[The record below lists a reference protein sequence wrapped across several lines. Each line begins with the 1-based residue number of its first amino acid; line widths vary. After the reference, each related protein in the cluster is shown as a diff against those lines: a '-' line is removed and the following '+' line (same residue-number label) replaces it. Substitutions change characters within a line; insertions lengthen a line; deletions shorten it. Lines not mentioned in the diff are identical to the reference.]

1 MRGCGEADG
10 RAGGSGAAEP
20 VGEGVEA
27 PGLAGYNGPEL
38 LEPCLPSTDHEALR
52 LDRAAHASR
61 QKRTFN
67 RMTTRSDVDGH
78 SVVGGGEV
86 GRGEL
91 GEHGR

>member
-1 MRGCGEADG
+1 MAEADG

-52 LDRAAHASR
+52 LDRSFDE
-61 QKRTFN
+61 T
-67 RMTTRSDVDGH
+67 SD
-78 SVVGGGEV
+78 
-86 GRGEL
+86 
-91 GEHGR
+91 